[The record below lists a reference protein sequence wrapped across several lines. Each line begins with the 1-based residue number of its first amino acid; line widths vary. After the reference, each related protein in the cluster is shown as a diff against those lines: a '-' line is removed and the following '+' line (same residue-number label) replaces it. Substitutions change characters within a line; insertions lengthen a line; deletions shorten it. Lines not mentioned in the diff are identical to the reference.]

1 MGRRKTSVMIA
12 GKTRSG
18 KTAIQKDGKT
28 QKAKSITTNGNGS
41 QVKPC
46 HLNDI
51 AVCYKSLSTEAWRR
65 AS

>member
-1 MGRRKTSVMIA
+1 MGRRKTSVMVE
-12 GKTRSG
+12 GKTDSG

-28 QKAKSITTNGNGS
+28 QETKIMTTNSNG
-41 QVKPC
+41 VPGKTR

-51 AVCYKSLSTEAWRR
+51 AVCCESLSTEVWGR